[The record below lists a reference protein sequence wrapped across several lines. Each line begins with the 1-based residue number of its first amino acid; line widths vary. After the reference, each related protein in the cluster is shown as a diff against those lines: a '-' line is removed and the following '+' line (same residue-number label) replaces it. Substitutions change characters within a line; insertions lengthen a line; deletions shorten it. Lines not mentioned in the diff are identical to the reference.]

1 MPGAAGEAMSALLGL
16 AWNVSRRSSATA
28 GRSTSDPSALNMAR
42 KNLAAWLRMTSCFEG
57 LIMESA
63 DVVIIGGGIVGSSIA
78 YHLAEAGCKNVLVL
92 ERESRQGVGSTGK
105 SMGGVRAQ
113 FATTVNIQM
122 SLYSIPF
129 YASFDERLGEPAGY
143 RPQGYLFLATNEK
156 HIAYLK
162 GNQERQKGLGLNGA
176 EMVSAEEIR
185 KDFPQLK
192 ADDVLG
198 GSFCPTD
205 GFVDPHSAMS
215 GFMMAASARGAR
227 LWKAAAVTA
236 IDRDERGVSG
246 VQTLR
251 GPVKTRVLV
260 NAAGPWA
267 AEIGKLAGV
276 EIPITPTKRMLVP
289 TEPFADF
296 PHSAPMI
303 IDMSNG
309 FHFRPESLGFLLAW
323 NDPKEKHGFNTDFEV
338 DFIEK
343 ILLRAAERVP
353 CFENLAVN
361 PKKAWA
367 GLYEVTP
374 DHHCILGPVPEVPG
388 LFLAN
393 GFSGHGVMHAP
404 ATGRI
409 LADLIVQG
417 TTGVIDAHT
426 VRLGRF
432 KDGEMIHETAVL

>member
-1 MPGAAGEAMSALLGL
+1 L
-16 AWNVSRRSSATA
+16 
-28 GRSTSDPSALNMAR
+28 D
-42 KNLAAWLRMTSCFEG
+42 
-57 LIMESA
+57 SA

-78 YHLAEAGCKNVLVL
+78 YHLTEAGCTSVLVL
-92 ERESRQGVGSTGK
+92 ERETHQGKGSTGK

-129 YASFDERLGEPAGY
+129 YASFEERLGEPAGY

-156 HIAYLK
+156 HLAYLRS
-162 GNQERQKGLGLNGA
+162 NQERQKELGLKEV
-176 EMVSAEEIR
+176 EMLSGDDIASSYR
-185 KDFPQLK
+185 QLRCN
-192 ADDVLG
+192 DVLG
-198 GSFCPTD
+198 GSFCSTD
-205 GFVDPHSAMS
+205 GFVDPYSAMV
-215 GFMMAASARGAR
+215 GFTMAATARGAKF
-227 LWKAAAVTA
+227 WKAAEVTA
-236 IDRDERGVSG
+236 IQQDQKGINAVETTRGVVS
-246 VQTLR
+246 
-251 GPVKTRVLV
+251 TRVVV

-267 AEIGKLAGV
+267 AEVGSLAGI

-296 PHSAPMI
+296 PHTAPMI
-303 IDMSNG
+303 IDMSTG

-323 NDPKEKHGFNTDFEV
+323 NDPEEKHGFSTEFEPE
-338 DFIEK
+338 FIEK
-343 ILLRAAERVP
+343 ILSHAADRVP
-353 CFENLAVN
+353 CFENVAVN

-404 ATGRI
+404 ATGKI
-409 LADLIVQG
+409 LADLTLRG
-417 TTGVIDAHT
+417 NTDLIDAHT
-426 VRLGRF
+426 LRLGRF
-432 KDGEMIHETAVL
+432 KAGELIHETAVL